1 MLIRD
6 QAYSFKLA
14 VSPALYLP
22 RRGRWGCC
30 MSPHRPGRRPPS
42 YCHHTWRSALL
53 AAAEPQTGST
63 KKSQRRGPP
72 VFSAEAQQLG
82 PTSGGFPPRDWIPI
96 YISIASFV
104 VSVLSVIIAL
114 TVNSSPL
121 GHAATSSKLST
132 ALMAACFTCARLHVQ
147 RLSSYDAAK
156 LDRWEPLPMGSLR
169 RVGRRVRD
177 FNTTAAAHVV

>member
-1 MLIRD
+1 MT
-6 QAYSFKLA
+6 
-14 VSPALYLP
+14 
-22 RRGRWGCC
+22 
-30 MSPHRPGRRPPS
+30 PHRPGRRPPS

-82 PTSGGFPPRDWIPI
+82 PTSEGFPPRDWIPI

-121 GHAATSSKLST
+121 GYAATSSKLST
-132 ALMAACFTCARLHVQ
+132 ALMAACFTCARYTYNAFHPTTLQNWTGGSRFRWGAFGGLVGACVISIQ
-147 RLSSYDAAK
+147 RL
-156 LDRWEPLPMGSLR
+156 LR
-169 RVGRRVRD
+169 
-177 FNTTAAAHVV
+177 T